1 MVAPS
6 SNNPSGEMQVAPPA
20 QGFGATL
27 PGGAPTTRH
36 FLRTF
41 GFQLLIGLLS
51 IALAFL

>member
-6 SNNPSGEMQVAPPA
+6 SGSPSGEMQVAPAPQGLETTPPA
-20 QGFGATL
+20 GAR
-27 PGGAPTTRH
+27 TTRH

-41 GFQLLIGLLS
+41 GFQLLIGLLG

>member
-6 SNNPSGEMQVAPPA
+6 SGNPSGEMQVAPPP
-20 QGFGATL
+20 QGFGTT
-27 PGGAPTTRH
+27 PPVGARTTRQ

-41 GFQLLIGLLS
+41 GFQLLVGLLG